1 MMENSYFG
9 NRRFEFDG
17 HGRGLVKPY
26 LLALLLTLPTLG
38 LSWFW
43 FLAKKQR
50 YFWGHTHLDAIHLQ
64 STVTGGRLL
73 ALHLTNLLLLVLTLG
88 IAWSWVMVRNI
99 HFAFTYLSLEGMVDP
114 ALIRQEAQAASATG
128 DALAGLMDAGFD
140 LGA

>member
-1 MMENSYFG
+1 MMGNSYFG

-17 HGRGLVKPY
+17 RGRDLFKPY
-26 LLALLLTLPTLG
+26 LFALLLTLPTLG

-50 YFWGHTHLDAIHLQ
+50 YFWRHTHLDAIHFQ

-73 ALHLTNLLLLVLTLG
+73 ALHLVNLLLLVLTLG
-88 IAWSWVMVRNI
+88 VAWSWVMVRNI
-99 HFAFTYLSLEGMVDP
+99 QFAFTYLTLEGMMDP
-114 ALIRQEAQAASATG
+114 AMIQQEAQAASATG
-128 DALAGLMDAGFD
+128 DVLAGLMDAGFD